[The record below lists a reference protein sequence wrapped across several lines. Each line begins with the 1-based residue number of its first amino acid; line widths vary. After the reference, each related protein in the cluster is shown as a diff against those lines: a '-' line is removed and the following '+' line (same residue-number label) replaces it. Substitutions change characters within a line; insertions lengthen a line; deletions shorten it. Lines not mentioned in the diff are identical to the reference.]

1 MAQHDEGCGL
11 RTWLGGGR
19 TDAMFDVGRVTLFE
33 AARARFPGAVEG
45 LEGTTA
51 VAEALAAGKVV
62 IGARLPSAR
71 GMIKVD
77 LLVPGAHGVRL
88 VVLHGGKDP
97 STTHRAGRQ
106 LAAAAGLGVTEVGAA
121 GFVDAGPVA
130 PVRWGPEEEAGV
142 AVWMLQDVAPRP
154 YAPPAAERPPPRPS
168 RKACEGCGEAPA
180 CRALPAFDLCQLPG
194 TTPAERDRWTELQ
207 ASTAADAL
215 RLAPPAS
222 QEVRLQLRALALGAP
237 IVPDSWPRA
246 LADVGEDAAALDL
259 EGWDPPLLPWPSRAA
274 FSRHIAAVAVAW
286 GDERRTWLADPGRPP
301 EEDAAD
307 ALLRLA
313 PPGVQLLVWGHEDR
327 RRVEALAAR
336 VDPAR
341 GAALR
346 ALAARIVDVGK
357 RLRHIAWPHFA
368 GRDLK
373 SVARTATGADPWAG
387 LPHPFDPMRS
397 LHRLLSERVDDPDER
412 DRLLAY
418 CMADAVAVAEVVRV
432 ARSLRPG

>member
-11 RTWLGGGR
+11 RTWLGGRR

-33 AARARFPGAVEG
+33 AARARFPDAVEG
-45 LEGTTA
+45 LEGTDA
-51 VAEALAAGKVV
+51 VAEALAAGRVV

-71 GMIKVD
+71 GPVKVD
-77 LLVPGAHGVRL
+77 LLVPGGHGVRL
-88 VVLHGGKDP
+88 VALHGGKDP
-97 STTHRAGRQ
+97 SSTHRVGRQ

-121 GFVDAGPVA
+121 GFVDAGPVEA
-130 PVRWGPEEEAGV
+130 VRWGPEDQAGI
-142 AVWMLQDVAPRP
+142 AVWMLQGVAPRP
-154 YAPPAAERPPPRPS
+154 YMAPSAERPPPRPS
-168 RKACEGCGEAPA
+168 RKACDGCPEAPQ
-180 CRALPAFDLCQLPG
+180 CRALPSFDLCQLPG
-194 TTPAERDRWTELQ
+194 TTPAERDRWMELEI
-207 ASTAADAL
+207 STAGDAL
-215 RLAPPAS
+215 RAAPPAS
-222 QEVRLQLRALALGAP
+222 QDVKLQLLALDRAAP
-237 IVPDSWPRA
+237 VVPATWPRA
-246 LADVGEDAAALDL
+246 LEDVAEDAASLDL

-286 GDERRTWLADPGRPP
+286 GDQRGTWLAEPGRPP

-327 RRVEALAAR
+327 RRVLALADE
-336 VDPAR
+336 VDAGR

-397 LHRLLSERVDDPDER
+397 LHRLLSERVDDPEER
-412 DRLLAY
+412 ARLLAY
-418 CMADAVAVAEVVRV
+418 CLADAVAVAEVVRV
-432 ARSLRPG
+432 ARALRPA